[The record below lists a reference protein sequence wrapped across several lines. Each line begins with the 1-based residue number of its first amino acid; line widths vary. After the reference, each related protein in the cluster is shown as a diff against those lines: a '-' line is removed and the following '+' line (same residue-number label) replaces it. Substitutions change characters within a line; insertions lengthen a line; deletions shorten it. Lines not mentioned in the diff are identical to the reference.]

1 MMWKLY
7 RENKYT
13 IKAVCDEC
21 GGTYR
26 IDPDEESIEN
36 FLLNYPS
43 CHYCGHIHHYLFKV
57 VTKEEG
63 RKS

>member
-1 MMWKLY
+1 MWKLY

-13 IKAVCDEC
+13 IKAVCDKC

-26 IDPDEESIEN
+26 IDPDEESIEK
-36 FLLNYPS
+36 FLINYPS
-43 CHYCGHIHHYLFKV
+43 CHYCNHMHHYLFKV

-63 RKS
+63 KKK